1 VTSRP
6 REELTFTEV
15 QHAFKAGRLC
25 LPDYQMVALYR
36 LVEMYLSNPRPNLRA
51 SVVEH
56 AKDMFEITDENIRS
70 FKNQKMSARQ
80 LSSYLVYLRIVASR
94 PADDREVRGLL
105 PWEVWAG
112 KKAALKIRERAHK
125 PVEFD
130 KALAGKE
137 YCLTKEEVEANVK
150 SLELIPVELLLDIV
164 KLKVECWVFDTD
176 SRRDYSHKMSMAIER
191 WQKDNKTNL
200 RKKSVEYV
208 SPIKRQI
215 KDKLIADKSK
225 SLVEAEHKEAVI
237 SLELFWK
244 FERQSR
250 ETGWKAT
257 VCWKEWLD
265 KNLEID
271 RQHLV
276 MFKDANVKRNQA
288 SAKENREG

>member
-1 VTSRP
+1 MIGRS
-6 REELTFTEV
+6 
-15 QHAFKAGRLC
+15 AG
-25 LPDYQMVALYR
+25 
-36 LVEMYLSNPRPNLRA
+36 
-51 SVVEH
+51 
-56 AKDMFEITDENIRS
+56 S
-70 FKNQKMSARQ
+70 FPGR
-80 LSSYLVYLRIVASR
+80 Y
-94 PADDREVRGLL
+94 
-105 PWEVWAG
+105 G

-215 KDKLIADKSK
+215 TDKLIADKSK